1 MKEKKYILFDLDGTL
16 TDPKEGITKAVQYS
30 LHHYGI
36 EERDLDALCPFI
48 GPPLR
53 DSYIK
58 FYGFSQEK
66 ATEAIS
72 VYREYF
78 CREGWVQNRVYP
90 GIPELLGALRDH
102 GKKLYVATSKPEP
115 FAVQILEHFGLAD
128 FFDGIGG
135 ADLEETRVRKGDV
148 IAYVRERFGL
158 LKDEDGSDLASDIVM
173 IGDREHDV
181 IGAGEQGLE
190 CIGVLYGYGSRRE
203 LEEGGAARIAASVEE
218 LRTLLLGEMS

>member
-203 LEEGGAARIAASVEE
+203 LDEGGAARIAASVEE
-218 LRTLLLGEMS
+218 LRPLLLGEMS

>member
-30 LHHYGI
+30 LAHYGI
-36 EERDLDALCPFI
+36 EETDLDALCPFI

-53 DSYIK
+53 DSYIN
-58 FYGFSQEK
+58 FYGFSPEK

-78 CREGWVQNRVYP
+78 CREGWAQNKVYP
-90 GIPELLGALRDH
+90 GIPELLGALKAG

-115 FAVQILEHFGLAD
+115 FAVQILEHFGLAG

-158 LKDEDGSDLASDIVM
+158 LKDIRDRDMASDIVM
-173 IGDREHDV
+173 VGDREHDV
-181 IGAGEQGLE
+181 NGAGEQGLE

-203 LEEGGAARIAASVEE
+203 LEDSGAVRIAESVEA
-218 LRTLLLGEMS
+218 LKMLLLGEML